1 MAESMDSL
9 TSKYDGISTKI
20 DGVEGVLRQILDK
33 LSGIESSQSKSD
45 ASLISLA
52 RKYDDAAA
60 RLQPLEALPPPQL
73 PLRPPQTWINPFYC
87 NPAPGDGTRPSA
99 SSSERPSGHHQQ
111 SGNRDAGRGILGSFP
126 PHPVTGMSQQPPS
139 HFPDSPRNL
148 HNSLGKSGSTPKMS
162 FPSFD
167 GENPRLWEDRCE
179 LYFEIY
185 NVHDA
190 LKPRFDALNF
200 KGAAA
205 AWLQT
210 FELRGRV
217 DTWERLYTAVCDRF
231 DRNQYQLVMR
241 QLDNL
246 RQTSSVQE
254 YHVRFEQ
261 LAHQLLLYNAQY
273 DDVYFVTR
281 FMGGLKEEIRAP
293 IALHQPKNVD
303 TASALALLQ
312 EEEVEASKDKYAH
325 KHESKSFSS

>member
-1 MAESMDSL
+1 
-9 TSKYDGISTKI
+9 
-20 DGVEGVLRQILDK
+20 
-33 LSGIESSQSKSD
+33 
-45 ASLISLA
+45 
-52 RKYDDAAA
+52 
-60 RLQPLEALPPPQL
+60 
-73 PLRPPQTWINPFYC
+73 
-87 NPAPGDGTRPSA
+87 
-99 SSSERPSGHHQQ
+99 
-111 SGNRDAGRGILGSFP
+111 
-126 PHPVTGMSQQPPS
+126 
-139 HFPDSPRNL
+139 
-148 HNSLGKSGSTPKMS
+148 MS
-162 FPSFD
+162 FPCFD
-167 GENPRLWEDRCE
+167 GENPRLWKDRCE

-185 NVHDA
+185 SVHEA
-190 LKPRFDALNF
+190 LKPRFAALNF

-210 FELRGRV
+210 FELQGRV
-217 DTWERLYTAVCDRF
+217 DTWEQVYTAVCDRF

-261 LAHQLLLYNAQY
+261 LAYQLLLYNAQY

-312 EEEVEASKDKYAH
+312 EEEVEASKAKYAH
-325 KHESKSFSS
+325 THEYKSFSKNTGISDKTKPIPKKDDVVKTNKAPVDDKWL

>member
-1 MAESMDSL
+1 
-9 TSKYDGISTKI
+9 
-20 DGVEGVLRQILDK
+20 
-33 LSGIESSQSKSD
+33 
-45 ASLISLA
+45 
-52 RKYDDAAA
+52 
-60 RLQPLEALPPPQL
+60 
-73 PLRPPQTWINPFYC
+73 
-87 NPAPGDGTRPSA
+87 
-99 SSSERPSGHHQQ
+99 
-111 SGNRDAGRGILGSFP
+111 
-126 PHPVTGMSQQPPS
+126 
-139 HFPDSPRNL
+139 
-148 HNSLGKSGSTPKMS
+148 MS

-167 GENPRLWEDRCE
+167 GENPRLWKDRCE

-185 NVHDA
+185 SVHDA
-190 LKPRFDALNF
+190 LKPRFAALNF

-254 YHVRFEQ
+254 YHIRFEQ

-281 FMGGLKEEIRAP
+281 FMGGLKEEICAP
-293 IALHQPKNVD
+293 CRMDLPGPTTSVGTRTDYSVGPWDYPACATRHLMACS
-303 TASALALLQ
+303 TRTT
-312 EEEVEASKDKYAH
+312 EEKYSVR
-325 KHESKSFSS
+325 KLYISRTVWKTPRRTRLVLSPYSDL